1 MFSILW
7 TKCSRSKRQVDVICH
22 CFSFLGQLWM
32 LNDTTLKNKANIWQS
47 NDDWKLETI
56 DQSIYIENM
65 SNHTVLGI
73 EKTDTVIAE
82 DFDQYKFG
90 EAWIKGEPDNEG
102 FFTLTNMKSRKL
114 LTAISAQ
121 ILKVMG
127 KFLTSLISSL
137 KKQNLIF
144 SNFHIFLQMRL
155 MTTTRF

>member
-1 MFSILW
+1 MLFL
-7 TKCSRSKRQVDVICH
+7 
-22 CFSFLGQLWM
+22 FLGQLWM

-56 DQSIYIENM
+56 DHTYGRYIYIENM

-90 EAWIKGEPDNEG
+90 ESWIKGEPDNDG

-127 KFLTSLISSL
+127 KFLTSLISWL
-137 KKQNLIF
+137 KRQSLIF
-144 SNFHIFLQMRL
+144 SNFCIFLQMRL

>member
-1 MFSILW
+1 MFSVKKTSLNNL
-7 TKCSRSKRQVDVICH
+7 SL
-22 CFSFLGQLWM
+22 FLGQLWM

-47 NDDWKLETI
+47 NDDWILETI
-56 DQSIYIENM
+56 NQSIYIENM

-73 EKTDTVIAE
+73 AKTDTVIAE
-82 DFDQYKFG
+82 DLDQYKFG

-137 KKQNLIF
+137 KRQSLIF
-144 SNFHIFLQMRL
+144 SNFFIFLQMRP